1 MQIKNKPS
9 SDWNP
14 DAQVHMRQ
22 KSVNSAVNLSPN
34 NVTKLTSLR
43 IFIYVIIEPI
53 NSKLFIL
60 QVTTK
65 STADLGWRNRLL
77 QKSFRVNEFILQYR
91 TLETRSMLSAA
102 HAAMSDNSRFSAL

>member
-1 MQIKNKPS
+1 MQIKKKQS

-22 KSVNSAVNLSPN
+22 KSVNRAVNLSPN

-65 STADLGWRNRLL
+65 STAEKPFTAEVL
-77 QKSFRVNEFILQYR
+77 QRK
-91 TLETRSMLSAA
+91 
-102 HAAMSDNSRFSAL
+102 